1 MKTIIG
7 ITGSSGVLG
16 KYFTKKYKNYQYDF
30 FQGDITNKK
39 EVEQWIKTTKS
50 SHIIHLA
57 SKVSTAYV
65 KKISKSN
72 KRKLFRYKIFSR

>member
-39 EVEQWIKTTKS
+39 
-50 SHIIHLA
+50 
-57 SKVSTAYV
+57 
-65 KKISKSN
+65 KKLNNGLKQQS
-72 KRKLFRYKIFSR
+72 LHT